1 MIEDVSLPLELVAH
15 AEIGHVARMD
25 HEVDVV
31 ASIERPDR
39 IFGLVIPPLRVA
51 YLRKTNHPLAFASSL
66 DAGDVA
72 GVDTRRTVDA
82 GVVGVIF
89 DLTGGQKYS
98 NS

>member
-39 IFGLVIPPLRVA
+39 IFGFVVPSLRVA
-51 YLRKTNHPLAFASSL
+51 YLRKTNRSLAFASSL
-66 DAGDVA
+66 DASDIA
-72 GVDTRRTVDA
+72 GIDTRFAIDA
-82 GVVGVIF
+82 CIVGMVF
-89 DLTGGQKYS
+89 DLTGSQKYS